1 MALIHE
7 VKTICDRLAPLGWRE
22 LLKAATGN
30 ALDISK
36 SAPVALR
43 QELTKNLA
51 SIDRSLPGFEDFAP
65 AGRRAMTSAQ
75 PASSLLYHAL
85 ASPLVTRDHRGRTLQ
100 GFPTLAELDVIENFI
115 FSLAPVSLP
124 RFIQENG
131 GGSKVGVVVFCADY
145 RAAADTVDGRQAD
158 LTFSRTGIS
167 RIGTARPHYNSAVR
181 SFWPEDEDNAHH
193 IRVLPARFSAWLAV
207 KKKGRDTRVSP
218 ILDNDQ
224 AQRQGEANSDFWVP
238 VHKLFA
244 GSECVQGLTLTLHFN
259 VSLFN
264 LKLHRIHRALK
275 TNPLPTG
282 FPYVIKDQ
290 DIADWSTEPALG
302 PGWLVPTVRPSL
314 VEPALIN
321 GRPVTYKVKPN
332 LVDAFAAVEPP
343 GKGEFNNMEINP
355 APSYV
360 HGRTRV
366 QNGQLQDLND
376 EPNVIAAMRAKQ
388 YEALH
393 YIDYTGEG
401 WVVVELPELR
411 TFNLKTIAAYALV
424 SAPDF
429 FPSSGQFEL
438 SEWSRS
444 VEIPAQF
451 RGKLW
456 NVPPTPLSETRL
468 PANLQLPNS
477 PFTAADTTVT
487 AVVGMGPP
495 VGLPSV
501 WPRQPDVMRFSSL
514 PDDCAGV
521 FAPGWDVA
529 ADRLPGRNGA
539 VHLAAYGLGS
549 PFPEDAK
556 LCAALSTF
564 WPTVAPDVFRT
575 FATPIGNTGGTIA
588 PLTDEEIG
596 QLGSL
601 PWDGV
606 PGPRV
611 VTENANRLVEIA
623 TFLSA
628 DYVRQAV
635 QNRFSIRLTAR
646 IGVEEYQRRILAAS
660 RVYSVVGGLSSI
672 STTRGKWL
680 VLSFRPV
687 TSGDSELQQAQS
699 EAGTILSG
707 QVYRLQLCKNIP
719 PADRMR
725 ISPRLQRFPLRDLRA
740 FFTSAG
746 SIQVLVKREND
757 LRWAAAASE
766 A

>member
-1 MALIHE
+1 MALIDE
-7 VKTICDRLAPLGWRE
+7 VKTICDRLAPLGWRD
-22 LLKAATGN
+22 LLKAVTGN
-30 ALDISK
+30 ALDMSK
-36 SAPVALR
+36 PTPAALR

-51 SIDRSLPGFEDFAP
+51 SIDRSVPGFEDFAP
-65 AGRRAMTSAQ
+65 SGRRAVTAAQ

-85 ASPLVTRDHRGRTLQ
+85 ASPLVTRDHQGRALQ
-100 GFPTLAELDVIENFI
+100 GFATAAELDVLENFI
-115 FSLAPVSLP
+115 FSLAPISLP

-131 GGSKVGVVVFCADY
+131 GTSKVGVVVFAADY
-145 RAAADTVDGRQAD
+145 RPAADTVDGRQAD

-167 RIGTARPHYNSAVR
+167 RIGTARPRYNPAVR
-181 SFWPEDEDNAHH
+181 GFWPEDEDNAHH
-193 IRVLPARFSAWLAV
+193 VRVLPARFSAWLAV
-207 KKKGRDTRVSP
+207 RKKGRDTRVSP

-224 AQRQGEANSDFWVP
+224 AQKQGEANRDFWVP

-244 GSECVQGLTLTLHFN
+244 GSECLQDLTLTPRFN
-259 VSLFN
+259 AKLFN
-264 LKLHRIHRALK
+264 LKIQRIHRALK
-275 TNPLPTG
+275 TNPLPTS
-282 FPYVIKDQ
+282 FPYVIRDGN
-290 DIADWSTEPALG
+290 IADWSTDPALG
-302 PGWLVPTVRPSL
+302 PGWLMPTVRPRL
-314 VEPALIN
+314 VEPAIIN
-321 GRPVTYKVKPN
+321 GRPLTYKVTRT
-332 LVDAFAAVEPP
+332 LVDGFAAVEPP
-343 GKGEFNNMEINP
+343 GKDNLNGMEINP
-355 APSYV
+355 VPSYV

-366 QNGQLQDLND
+366 ANGQLQDLND
-376 EPNVIAAMRAKQ
+376 EPDVLASMRAKP

-401 WVVVELPELR
+401 WVEVELPQLNR
-411 TFNLKTIAAYALV
+411 FNLKTAAAYALV

-429 FPSSGQFEL
+429 FPASGQFEL

-444 VEIPAQF
+444 AEIPAQF
-451 RGKLW
+451 RGELW
-456 NVPPTPLSETRL
+456 SIAPTPLSETRL

-477 PFTAADTTVT
+477 PFSPTDTTIT

-495 VGLPSV
+495 IGVPAV
-501 WPRQPDVMRFSSL
+501 WPHQSDVMRFSSL

-521 FAPGWDVA
+521 FAPGWDVG

-539 VHLAAYGLGS
+539 AHLAGYGLGS

-564 WPTVAPDVFRT
+564 WPAVAPDVFRT
-575 FATPIGNTGGTIA
+575 FATPIGNTSGTIA

-596 QLGSL
+596 QSGSL

-611 VTENANRLVEIA
+611 VTENGNRFVEIA
-623 TFLSA
+623 TFLNA

-646 IGVEEYQRRILAAS
+646 VGVEEYQRRILAAC

-680 VLSFRPV
+680 VLSFRAMS
-687 TSGDSELQQAQS
+687 SGDSELQQAQS
-699 EAGTILSG
+699 EAGTILRG

-719 PADRMR
+719 PADRAP
-725 ISPRLQRFPLRDLRA
+725 ISPRLQRFPLRDLRT
-740 FFTSAG
+740 FFASAD
-746 SIQVLVKREND
+746 SVPVLVKRETD